1 MADDERSPKRAL
13 LSYSTMRTGGI
24 DICGDGLVTFWV
36 PRPSPAVAVGS
47 WARDVLPDLA
57 SLSPLV
63 AVLGGREPE
72 ASRAAGLGRMA
83 HTLTI
88 GSSRHD

>member
-24 DICGDGLVTFWV
+24 DIYGDGLVTFWV
-36 PRPSPAVAVGS
+36 PRPSPAVAVGGR
-47 WARDVLPDLA
+47 ARDVLPDRA
-57 SLSPLV
+57 PVGPLV
-63 AVLGGREPE
+63 AVFGGR
-72 ASRAAGLGRMA
+72 ALGMSREAGLGRMA